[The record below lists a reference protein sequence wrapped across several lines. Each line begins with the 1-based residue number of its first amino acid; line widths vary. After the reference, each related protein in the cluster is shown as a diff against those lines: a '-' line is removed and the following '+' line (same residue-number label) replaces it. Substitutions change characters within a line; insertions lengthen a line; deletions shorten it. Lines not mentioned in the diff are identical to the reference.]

1 MLQLLYR
8 SFALWPEFE
17 PSDLAIVQAALTH
30 NPKVGIS
37 GYLWR
42 AETQFFQ
49 ALHGPTAA
57 VQALMER
64 IKADPRHHSVEI
76 LLQEQAQ
83 PSSPF
88 EGWSMGYD
96 LIGIELAGFGLD
108 AQGQRPEVDAQLAR
122 QLYVE
127 MAQAARDASQFGSA
141 FPYARQAGESEEHY
155 IARLNAAS

>member
-8 SFALWPEFE
+8 SFALLPEID
-17 PSDLAIVQAALTH
+17 SSNLAIVQAALTH

-108 AQGQRPEVDAQLAR
+108 AQGQRPEVDALSAR

-127 MAQAARDASQFGSA
+127 MAQAARDAAQFGSA
-141 FPYARQAGESEEHY
+141 FPYARQAGESEEQY
-155 IARLNAAS
+155 FARLNAAT